1 MFKCLFKSNVC
12 LTLRSFKIFMEFND
26 KQVHIMEAAEKL
38 FADKGFAGTSVRDIA
53 EAAGVNLAMISY
65 YFGSKEKLMEAMFS
79 HRGQFFRIQL
89 ENILHNKELT
99 PMQKVEKLID
109 DYIDR
114 IFKKQCFHKIMV
126 REQMVSNSGPIAEQI
141 HQLKQ
146 TNQALIKQLI
156 QEGQKKG
163 DFKKNVDIAFLMM
176 TLVGTTSQL
185 VTTQHSYRRFANL
198 EDLSDEEF
206 EKAVKK
212 KLSNYLKNSFKAILT
227 YEA

>member
-1 MFKCLFKSNVC
+1 
-12 LTLRSFKIFMEFND
+12 MEYNE
-26 KQVHIMEAAEKL
+26 KQVHIMEAAERL

-79 HRGQFFRIQL
+79 HRGHVFRIQL
-89 ENILHNKELT
+89 ENILHNKELS
-99 PMQKVEKLID
+99 PIQKVEKLID

-126 REQMVSNSGPIAEQI
+126 REQMVNNSGPIAEQI
-141 HQLKQ
+141 YQLKQ

-156 QEGQKKG
+156 HEGQKKG
-163 DFKKNVDIAFLMM
+163 DFKKNIDTSFLMM

-185 VTTQHSYRRFANL
+185 VTTQHNYRRIANM

-212 KLSNYLKNSFKAILT
+212 KLSTYLKNLFKAILT
-227 YEA
+227 YEL